1 MKTKIMEALQEFKD
15 KGLKM
20 KSALFLIILILV
32 LVMAIPTAIIWITI
46 NILTHLWLPILI
58 IFLLWFGYK
67 SFKG

>member
-1 MKTKIMEALQEFKD
+1 
-15 KGLKM
+15 M

-32 LVMAIPTAIIWITI
+32 LAMAIPTAIVWITF
-46 NILTHLWLPILI
+46 NILTHFWLPILI